1 MMRGGAL
8 WGAGALTSLA
18 AHAGA
23 AALLVWAINPSPVED
38 QPKPQ
43 TKLNMT
49 TYQVARSQA
58 VEATPD
64 VAQAQQ
70 NTANARKLAAYGPA
84 LQRAQTMQA
93 KPDKVAQS
101 QPKSLKTPQITAPST
116 PLANAADQH
125 TTHIEQGQ
133 TAPPAN
139 KARPLDLPTT
149 ALVQSLS
156 VQSVVQPV
164 SLVAAAPQTIFA
176 AVVPI
181 QAIVPQRPANEAAA
195 LVVPATPAAVPPAQL
210 DARPAPAAV
219 LPSVTATTEAPQT
232 VTSADVPLS
241 ANPAATLALPAS
253 KAQAKLAF
261 AALGGGSVDP
271 VSLTAFQSFMQPGD
285 LDGASNSVKDD
296 LASVIGGLP
305 CSRVQVRFDP
315 LDNALIVSGHVPQD
329 ALRGSVLQAMQDKMG
344 ADIPVLDN
352 LLILPSPQCG
362 ALAGIAGVGLPQ
374 STDQITNPLLVG
386 ADTHA
391 KEFRYVADQPMV
403 LTLQGADYD
412 AYVYVDY
419 FDAAGNVL
427 HLLPN
432 AHTPMTRA
440 PKKSAI
446 KVGSDRIL
454 QPGEPGL
461 FLKVGPPYGQ
471 EIAVAFAASVPLYE
485 GVRPLSEPAAP
496 YLDWLT
502 DKVADA
508 KAAHPDFKGEWVYF
522 FVSTSAQ

>member
-1 MMRGGAL
+1 
-8 WGAGALTSLA
+8 
-18 AHAGA
+18 
-23 AALLVWAINPSPVED
+23 
-38 QPKPQ
+38 
-43 TKLNMT
+43 
-49 TYQVARSQA
+49 
-58 VEATPD
+58 
-64 VAQAQQ
+64 
-70 NTANARKLAAYGPA
+70 
-84 LQRAQTMQA
+84 
-93 KPDKVAQS
+93 
-101 QPKSLKTPQITAPST
+101 
-116 PLANAADQH
+116 
-125 TTHIEQGQ
+125 
-133 TAPPAN
+133 
-139 KARPLDLPTT
+139 
-149 ALVQSLS
+149 
-156 VQSVVQPV
+156 
-164 SLVAAAPQTIFA
+164 
-176 AVVPI
+176 
-181 QAIVPQRPANEAAA
+181 
-195 LVVPATPAAVPPAQL
+195 
-210 DARPAPAAV
+210 
-219 LPSVTATTEAPQT
+219 
-232 VTSADVPLS
+232 
-241 ANPAATLALPAS
+241 
-253 KAQAKLAF
+253 
-261 AALGGGSVDP
+261 
-271 VSLTAFQSFMQPGD
+271 
-285 LDGASNSVKDD
+285 
-296 LASVIGGLP
+296 
-305 CSRVQVRFDP
+305 
-315 LDNALIVSGHVPQD
+315 
-329 ALRGSVLQAMQDKMG
+329 
-344 ADIPVLDN
+344 VLDN

-403 LTLQGADYD
+403 LTLQCADYD

-496 YLDWLT
+496 YLEWLSG
-502 DKVADA
+502 KVADA